1 MTCSP
6 HLSTLTS
13 STTSPQ
19 EGNDTLLCK
28 ENESLREFVKQFGQ
42 AVLQVESY
50 SMDVVLQ
57 IFKKSIYSESPLLGG
72 KINKSW
78 TSEIVRSLK
87 RKTWESSPESAS
99 SVREQVNSIQPG
111 LADGGIRPINGII
124 TFPPVDPNRVLQPH
138 QDAIILTL
146 RISDFDVRQ
155 IFVDPSS
162 SIDLLQMSAFKQ
174 MEFPP
179 SALENLRRI
188 LSGFN
193 GAFTTSLGDIM
204 LPVQAEPVILNIQF
218 LVIED
223 LSPFNAIMERTW
235 LHGMK
240 SIPSIYHQM
249 VSYLI
254 EDRQINLYGSQLA
267 SHQCYQVAC
276 ESGFASDNEPPTE
289 PTGATKQ

>member
-1 MTCSP
+1 M
-6 HLSTLTS
+6 
-13 STTSPQ
+13 
-19 EGNDTLLCK
+19 
-28 ENESLREFVKQFGQ
+28 
-42 AVLQVESY
+42 
-50 SMDVVLQ
+50 
-57 IFKKSIYSESPLLGG
+57 
-72 KINKSW
+72 
-78 TSEIVRSLK
+78 
-87 RKTWESSPESAS
+87 
-99 SVREQVNSIQPG
+99 
-111 LADGGIRPINGII
+111 ADGGIHPINGVI
-124 TFPPVDPNRVLQPH
+124 TFPPVDLNRVLQPH
-138 QDAIILTL
+138 QDALILTL
-146 RISDFDVRQ
+146 GISNFDVRQ

-179 SALENLRRI
+179 SALENLGRI

-193 GAFTTSLGDIM
+193 GAFTTFLGDIM

-254 EDRQINLYGSQLA
+254 EDGQINLYGSQLA
-267 SHQCYQVAC
+267 AHQCYQVAC